1 MRTQLSLKPA
11 GGLPASKKEETEE
24 VGDDTTSPTWGGG
37 LSTSLSVCLI
47 HKSMGPQQTRE
58 KVERNGCGRTS
69 TTPGLKGPTSI
80 LLQAVTRKCPERAP

>member
-1 MRTQLSLKPA
+1 MTPL
-11 GGLPASKKEETEE
+11 G
-24 VGDDTTSPTWGGG
+24 GGG

-80 LLQAVTRKCPERAP
+80 LLQAVTGKCPERAPESP